1 MNSKSLQ
8 LLVEKRSRSVRA
20 CFEVLKSSSG
30 AEVSYDC
37 VKRGVEA
44 LVAARKVKPDALYST
59 TDRLWDLLDCDGTG
73 EVGRVKF
80 YCVCESVM
88 ERGSSTGQ
96 WAKPGSRPP
105 NVDSLRSDLGRAT
118 QQQSS
123 RRCFEYPLVNDAAD
137 DEVYRASLITALNE
151 HPVNDFRL
159 LRSFLNDTIELG
171 KLGKVPQARFVRE
184 WSNQDKVQSGPAGVV
199 GSSSSASGSGSRGGA
214 TMAKAAARAD
224 EGVSGNS
231 KKPWHSPRIN
241 RNSTKLSASNLRR
254 EEQTARQLAMD
265 LGEST
270 DDLDN
275 AALRRS
281 IEVKEKGLDRAGRR
295 VNGLSYEMSRRI
307 QLHAEVKAK
316 KIAVLQKQQQDR
328 AMQGCTFSPDLS
340 KTRASD
346 ARIHVRKVI
355 GDCYDG
361 MVALQD
367 AKRAFEGR
375 PAVLAKDE
383 DPLRYNPGHLE
394 FFTTAAVKSDMLDT
408 SPGTGTPPSPADFEW
423 AALGLFSFTDSD
435 VSAALKKIDS
445 GSTGEYARLNE
456 DGHTTAD
463 VIGELDSL
471 AAAVRVACRAAA
483 GTPLTRTGFT
493 AKVGTILQAVK
504 TAKGSW
510 EEPGKIE
517 PFEFSLP
524 TLSNECEQT
533 RQVASSII
541 PIILANNLEVLV
553 GGVRRVRV
561 ASGSVGLPVHERLYA
576 KSKAPL
582 RQPGT
587 MEVPQRVLEDIAEC
601 TFSPTLPTRDPKNI
615 AALAPG
621 RGEPGAVV
629 EIKGAKEHLERVKAG
644 RQRDAEEEDIFA
656 FNELRYQ
663 KAMTAYRR
671 EPEKA
676 FKWPTDVRL
685 QEKARNSATKREPL
699 LTIDVELS
707 KTLTAKISVREGDHP
722 AELAA
727 AFCLLYGLN
736 GESKEALT
744 LMVSENMRL
753 NNVAEG
759 EGGRDG
765 DEAGVEGSTAGT
777 GGMADSTCAA
787 TLDSAGFPSDD
798 DNSQGGMRDPHALH
812 FLAHPDNSDND
823 EDSETGG
830 LHPNPM
836 VQVLTLRALKEF
848 EELEARTALSS
859 SPADVPGSR
868 LEPRSQAEAAPRQ
881 IIATQVLSREL
892 LATSA
897 GNDDQNRSPSLSEL
911 VGTASQD
918 ANKPHEKRHK
928 SDRDRTKN
936 ADSAENSDP
945 YSSASVDS
953 ATGRT
958 VPGPS
963 VPRLAEV
970 VAREALDL
978 KKLRDEHNKTSG
990 EPKYLGG
997 RKDSIMSTM
1006 TTGSSGD
1013 SLVSSSDNDEV
1024 PLDEAIYYDDY
1035 NESKVPHVRPSW
1047 AEGDGSAFMNGNVE
1061 GYTRAQPIE
1070 ETENV
1075 EEEEESSDNSE
1086 GRFRGFSLNFPSPD
1100 SAAHEPQTHA
1110 HAEADTGAGP
1120 GTRAEEEPAR
1130 PISDISSNV
1139 PFTSLGMFERVEEGE
1154 EERAL

>member
-1 MNSKSLQ
+1 
-8 LLVEKRSRSVRA
+8 
-20 CFEVLKSSSG
+20 
-30 AEVSYDC
+30 
-37 VKRGVEA
+37 
-44 LVAARKVKPDALYST
+44 
-59 TDRLWDLLDCDGTG
+59 
-73 EVGRVKF
+73 
-80 YCVCESVM
+80 
-88 ERGSSTGQ
+88 
-96 WAKPGSRPP
+96 
-105 NVDSLRSDLGRAT
+105 
-118 QQQSS
+118 
-123 RRCFEYPLVNDAAD
+123 
-137 DEVYRASLITALNE
+137 
-151 HPVNDFRL
+151 
-159 LRSFLNDTIELG
+159 
-171 KLGKVPQARFVRE
+171 
-184 WSNQDKVQSGPAGVV
+184 
-199 GSSSSASGSGSRGGA
+199 
-214 TMAKAAARAD
+214 
-224 EGVSGNS
+224 
-231 KKPWHSPRIN
+231 
-241 RNSTKLSASNLRR
+241 
-254 EEQTARQLAMD
+254 
-265 LGEST
+265 
-270 DDLDN
+270 
-275 AALRRS
+275 
-281 IEVKEKGLDRAGRR
+281 
-295 VNGLSYEMSRRI
+295 MSRRI
-307 QLHAEVKAK
+307 ELHAEVKAK

-423 AALGLFSFTDSD
+423 AARGLFSFTEDD
-435 VSAALKKIDS
+435 VSAALTKIDS

-456 DGHTTAD
+456 DEQTTAD
-463 VIGELDSL
+463 VIGELNFL

-483 GTPLTRTGFT
+483 GTSLTRTGFT
-493 AKVGTILQAVK
+493 AKVGAILQAVK
-504 TAKGSW
+504 AAKGTW

-541 PIILANNLEVLV
+541 PTIISNSLEVLV

-621 RGEPGAVV
+621 RGESGAVV

-644 RQRDAEEEDIFA
+644 RRRGAEEEDIFA

-676 FKWPTDVRL
+676 FKWHTDVRI

-707 KTLTAKISVREGDHP
+707 KTLTAKISVREGDR
-722 AELAA
+722 AEELAA

-753 NNVAEG
+753 NNVVQG

-765 DEAGVEGSTAGT
+765 DETGVEGSTAGT
-777 GGMADSTCAA
+777 GGIADSTCAA

-812 FLAHPDNSDND
+812 SPAHPDHSDND
-823 EDSETGG
+823 DPETDG
-830 LHPNPM
+830 LHPNPT

-848 EELEARTALSS
+848 EELEAKSALSD
-859 SPADVPGSR
+859 SPAGALDAR
-868 LEPRSQAEAAPRQ
+868 YEPRPQAEAAPRE
-881 IIATQVLSREL
+881 ITATPHLTQEL
-892 LATSA
+892 LAISA
-897 GNDDQNRSPSLSEL
+897 GNDDQDRSQALSEL
-911 VGTASQD
+911 VGTVSQD
-918 ANKPHEKRHK
+918 ARKSYEKRHK
-928 SDRDRTKN
+928 GDGGTRI
-936 ADSAENSDP
+936 ADSTATIAP
-945 YSSASVDS
+945 YSGTSLDN

-958 VPGPS
+958 VPGAS
-963 VPRLAEV
+963 VPRRTEV
-970 VAREALDL
+970 VAREAVAATSDSEKLLDHE
-978 KKLRDEHNKTSG
+978 RNKTSG
-990 EPKYLGG
+990 EPRYFGG
-997 RKDSIMSTM
+997 RHGSMMSTM
-1006 TTGSSGD
+1006 NNGSSGD
-1013 SLVSSSDNDEV
+1013 SLVSSSDDDEV

-1035 NESKVPHVRPSW
+1035 NDSKVPHVRPSW
-1047 AEGDGSAFMNGNVE
+1047 AAGDGTALMNGSLE
-1061 GYTRAQPIE
+1061 GYTHAKPMKE
-1070 ETENV
+1070 MEKV
-1075 EEEEESSDNSE
+1075 EEDDISEGSE
-1086 GRFRGFSLNFPSPD
+1086 GRFRGYSLAPPTPD
-1100 SAAHEPQTHA
+1100 CAAHEPQTDA
-1110 HAEADTGAGP
+1110 HSETGAGAEP
-1120 GTRAEEEPAR
+1120 GTEAEEEPAR
-1130 PISDISSNV
+1130 PISHTSSNV
-1139 PFTSLGMFERVEEGE
+1139 PFTSLGLFERVEEGE
-1154 EERAL
+1154 DGRAL